1 MKTNPTDLATAAQE
15 FFAVRRSLCSRP
27 AIPAF
32 LSLRNQSPP
41 REVNLDLASRCRHR
55 TSVAAAYRG
64 ESAGAKIS
72 GSTTNRTNEGC
83 SGRKGGL
90 R

>member
-15 FFAVRRSLCSRP
+15 FSPP
-27 AIPAF
+27 AIG
-32 LSLRNQSPP
+32 LS
-41 REVNLDLASRCRHR
+41 AS
-55 TSVAAAYRG
+55 
-64 ESAGAKIS
+64 AKIS
-72 GSTTNRTNEGC
+72 GSNTSRTNEGC

>member
-15 FFAVRRSLCSRP
+15 FFAAGDRCALGRQYLHSR
-27 AIPAF
+27 
-32 LSLRNQSPP
+32 LRNQSPP

-55 TSVAAAYRG
+55 TSVAAVYRG
-64 ESAGAKIS
+64 ESASAKIS
-72 GSTTNRTNEGC
+72 GSTTSRTNEGG